1 MRQTILINHSQFL
14 AAHCQLRTCR
24 LTGRPKRGSEAVVK
38 SGDGVMLLDRMNNI
52 NKNPTYFV
60 SPGGDDDD
68 PSQRKFLV
76 REICMDHI
84 VLVDVVGEGAFGQVY
99 RGE

>member
-1 MRQTILINHSQFL
+1 M
-14 AAHCQLRTCR
+14 
-24 LTGRPKRGSEAVVK
+24 VK
-38 SGDGVMLLDRMNNI
+38 SGDAVMLLDRMNNI

-60 SPGGDDDD
+60 SPGDD
-68 PSQRKFLV
+68 PTQRKFLV

-99 RGE
+99 RGG